1 MPFSCKTKVVSCT
14 NFTTVDMIYFYNL
27 FRPVGGSVRSVESPA
42 RLSRRDEANQLSP
55 PSSSDTNPPQSPG
68 GSRKVSCAVRLNR
81 DPMVLFVHFGKVNA
95 IIETAMSSFVWS
107 FLLYLQGQISL
118 HSMFYHLSH
127 C

>member
-1 MPFSCKTKVVSCT
+1 MPFSCITKVVSCT
-14 NFTTVDMIYFYNL
+14 NFTTVDMIYLYNNL

-81 DPMVLFVHFGKVNA
+81 DP
-95 IIETAMSSFVWS
+95 WS
-107 FLLYLQGQISL
+107 YLANSGRSMLLLKLLLEYD
-118 HSMFYHLSH
+118 
-127 C
+127 